1 MSKVVA
7 TIEPNAPV
15 QAQPETSALIS
26 MIERAARDPSV
37 DIDKMERLFE
47 MQQKAEAQRAKA
59 AFLADFALLQS
70 ELPAATRN
78 GTGHNQKKYARFEDV
93 VAALRPHLASHGFS
107 LSHRVKTDSN
117 IIRVTGI
124 LGHRDGHT
132 EETEMTL
139 PPDTSGGKTPV
150 HALGS
155 AISYG
160 KRYVSLT
167 LTGIATEDDD
177 DGKAAGAGAFITD
190 DQQSSLRALVDD
202 TASDMGQ
209 FLQFAGAHNMAE
221 IPARDYPR
229 LHGLLTVKALKKKAQ
244 KGAK

>member
-1 MSKVVA
+1 MSEAVA
-7 TIEPNAPV
+7 KIEPDAPV
-15 QAQPETSALIS
+15 AVQPETSALIS

-37 DIDKMERLFE
+37 DIDKMERLFQ

-59 AFLADFALLQS
+59 SFLADFALLQS

-93 VAALRPHLASHGFS
+93 ISALRPHLAAHGFS
-107 LSHRVKTDSN
+107 LSHRVKTDNN

-124 LGHRDGHT
+124 LGHREGHT

-150 HALGS
+150 HAMAS

-177 DGKAAGAGAFITD
+177 DGKGAGAGAFVTE
-190 DQQSSLRALVDD
+190 DQQASLRKLLDD
-202 TASDMGQ
+202 TGSDVAQ
-209 FLQFAGAHNMAE
+209 FLQFANADNMAE
-221 IPARDYPR
+221 IPARDYAR
-229 LHGLLTVKALKKKAQ
+229 LHGLLTKKKAQ